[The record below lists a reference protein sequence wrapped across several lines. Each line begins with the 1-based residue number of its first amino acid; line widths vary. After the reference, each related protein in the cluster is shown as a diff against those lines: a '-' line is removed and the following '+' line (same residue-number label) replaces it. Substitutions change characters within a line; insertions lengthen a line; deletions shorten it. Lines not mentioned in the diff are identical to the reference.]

1 MWHVLINV
9 AVEWQSSL
17 GRFRCNSPG
26 DFYRW
31 TVMYRY
37 STTTHSEERVK
48 EVKFFNRAKY
58 GHVASDLDDRQQGC
72 KSGEY
77 SKSRCVLAI

>member
-1 MWHVLINV
+1 
-9 AVEWQSSL
+9 
-17 GRFRCNSPG
+17 
-26 DFYRW
+26 
-31 TVMYRY
+31 MYRY